1 MIIAAACSSRVWL
14 YSHALLT
21 CRSSRRRRS
30 HLAQVV
36 VSHNARPTPRER
48 HARQHVVKPIPRF
61 DSIDAFEKQLQPSQG
76 LAWWGLPFILTA
88 SGGSS
93 GGGPGCRECQTGNR
107 SITLFLGTQ
116 VPSAKLLSGTQC
128 PVLTSATPWRG
139 TQCTVPPSASLA
151 AGTPVPQCSSA
162 SQPRPSRSRK

>member
-93 GGGPGCRECQTGNR
+93 GGGSGGGG
-107 SITLFLGTQ
+107 SGGTNGAAGVVGSQ
-116 VPSAKLLSGTQC
+116 ADALL
-128 PVLTSATPWRG
+128 VERA
-139 TQCTVPPSASLA
+139 LA
-151 AGTPVPQCSSA
+151 AQLSQLPAAIYPGGLAHMA
-162 SQPRPSRSRK
+162 SKPMMLCDAV